1 MNPAIQIQQKIQAVS
16 TPTGTIIDQT
26 SAGFRVKLSSGG
38 EQSWALQPNLTI
50 GDNVLISNGRLLKSP
65 PLKITEVYVV

>member
-1 MNPAIQIQQKIQAVS
+1 MNPTIQIQQKIQAVS
-16 TPTGTIIDQT
+16 TPTGTIIEQT

-38 EQSWALQPNLTI
+38 EQSWALQPNLAL
-50 GDNVLISNGRLLKSP
+50 GDNVLISNGRLLKSH